1 MFYFLELNERVSN
14 LASTFDAARQSSEK
28 RAHLL
33 ERAHAVSEKFWD
45 DINAL
50 MTSLAALKE
59 SLDAQ
64 EPPALE
70 PSAIR
75 EQQDALEALRE
86 ELEHAQPDRDAVH
99 EGGEELINLIGEP
112 DKPEVEKTVEEADV
126 AWNDV
131 SSKYDTRQ
139 ALLDDALARAT
150 EFHDQLMHML
160 SWVQEKETELR
171 HQGPVATT
179 EPDVLQQLRDLHDL
193 EAGVHPKSSE
203 VQAINQTARD
213 LLREGSPAEQVG
225 VVKEPVGDMNRRW
238 DVLVDGIASRK
249 ARLQRAL
256 LSIGS
261 FDSALAHLLEWL
273 ARTQKKLDAM
283 TSVGGGDPK
292 MIEIELAKLRV
303 SAMSC
308 ANTKFA

>member
-131 SSKYDTRQ
+131 SSKCETRQ

-150 EFHDQLMHML
+150 DFHDKLM
-160 SWVQEKETELR
+160 VC
-171 HQGPVATT
+171 
-179 EPDVLQQLRDLHDL
+179 
-193 EAGVHPKSSE
+193 
-203 VQAINQTARD
+203 N
-213 LLREGSPAEQVG
+213 
-225 VVKEPVGDMNRRW
+225 
-238 DVLVDGIASRK
+238 
-249 ARLQRAL
+249 
-256 LSIGS
+256 
-261 FDSALAHLLEWL
+261 
-273 ARTQKKLDAM
+273 
-283 TSVGGGDPK
+283 
-292 MIEIELAKLRV
+292 
-303 SAMSC
+303 
-308 ANTKFA
+308 